1 MQPVPF
7 NAAGQITLIQTE
19 GLERTRN
26 ESFRV
31 EFANC
36 VTNSQIAT
44 LRWASDRSVLL
55 NLPDFVR
62 SLQRLPSRPDK
73 VESLEVNMFSLNRK
87 DDQVPRAMGRRSF
100 LIGAGAAAAALAYG
114 YLQRGEPAR
123 AAEAPSDLP
132 KQVSIVEFSDSGQ
145 RKTVMSLPTVTKTED
160 EWRKQLSPDS
170 FEVTRRAAT
179 ESPYTNE
186 NPNKHAKGVFRCICC
201 DTALFDSST
210 KFESGT
216 GWPSFWAPIAK
227 ENILE
232 TTDNSFGMVRT
243 AVSCRRCDAHL
254 GHVFDDGPPP
264 TGLRYCMNS
273 VAMRFAKAS

>member
-1 MQPVPF
+1 
-7 NAAGQITLIQTE
+7 
-19 GLERTRN
+19 
-26 ESFRV
+26 
-31 EFANC
+31 
-36 VTNSQIAT
+36 
-44 LRWASDRSVLL
+44 
-55 NLPDFVR
+55 
-62 SLQRLPSRPDK
+62 
-73 VESLEVNMFSLNRK
+73 MFSLNQK
-87 DDQVPRAMGRRSF
+87 EDQLPSAVGRRSF
-100 LIGAGAAAAALAYG
+100 LIAAGTAAAALAHA

-123 AAEAPSDLP
+123 AAAATPDLP
-132 KQVSIVEFSDSGQ
+132 KKVSVVEFSDSGQ
-145 RKTVMSLPTVTKTED
+145 RKAVVSVLTVVKTED

-170 FEVTRRAAT
+170 FEVTRHAAT
-179 ESPYTNE
+179 ELPYTNE
-186 NPNKHAKGVFRCICC
+186 NPNEHAKGVFRCICC

-210 KFESGT
+210 KFDSGT

-273 VAMRFAKAS
+273 VAMRFARDS